1 MDNNF
6 FGEIE
11 DFLES
16 FGSPGSNSS
25 PLPPPTPNMNT
36 NTKAALG
43 ERLKSRN
50 GAEKRKLEEETTS
63 LGSPGF
69 GEITKNAKL
78 DDSSSELCSEQE
90 LPRAPNRSTTLLAQ
104 ALTEK
109 RPISNPSNNS
119 ILDPVSGALTKDD
132 HHLYDD
138 EHIVN
143 KAGPPS
149 RAKGNEEMR
158 NYIKPNPNV
167 NRLLTHLQSNK
178 PGPKKGANKMDLMG
192 PANNLNN
199 NFYNNSES
207 GFPPPLPHSVPFDP
221 QLASPIGSPK
231 DSLEFSPFDP
241 SQQQQLV
248 PPMMMRPNG
257 MYNNPPNKPHPS
269 SRRHMNINNNPLP
282 CFNSGNNSSVV
293 HPTPQQNGIYPQQ
306 HDMNWD
312 YSNNSN
318 NTVGANKI
326 MYSQQQPQ
334 MRPMMMRQDFNN
346 RPQMNVQFPNEFG
359 INPRGFNAS
368 GNSNNVGNN
377 FPPNRGGSNMI
388 PGGSN
393 MYRRMAPYNNVGP
406 YGNNNTPPNM
416 LMHQQYPP
424 ENFNNYNVLDEGRI
438 MNNNCPGGDFN
449 TGGGLPLQ
457 SQGPHLPSQR
467 MNYGSMIPPPNGSP
481 RMNSPGN
488 VRFDQQQPSQQFEYN
503 GNRFGNR
510 YPEYSL
516 NNPGNATT
524 ANNFQPQRSPYS
536 RPPMQ
541 QNSPLPPQLPPPPPP
556 PQQQQNGFPTFLPG
570 EEPFSD
576 SSADLPIMNHSQPQ
590 TLHPHHHQAHHPH
603 HPQQPLPPPT
613 QQQQPP
619 LQTDFEYSSWKN
631 DASEIRK
638 SLLDNLQK
646 ALGQEDSNTAYIA
659 EQVESEAFKASE
671 SIEAYYQRL
680 AEWLAGIFSQ
690 QQVQQ
695 QPQDDYHQSA
705 SVSSNGPTSNN
716 CPNSSSSP
724 STQNSNSIPDSTN
737 TWTDPPAPDVS
748 STELIDGVLG
758 LDSSDKGNKG
768 NNNGSGTDGTANTS
782 ANNNS
787 TSGTKSVGS
796 SSSDSSSEVRDNN
809 SGSSVVGNS
818 NSSKSQVHPI
828 LSSLLP
834 APPSSSSTSSKS
846 VVDELFSS
854 SNSSPSLEN
863 GANAVV
869 TSDSFQSPLSL
880 SSTFSSTSTTTTTAP
895 ISTTTNKRHT
905 SGMGLASSGGG
916 NGSNVNPNPNSNSVT
931 AAPVIAVANTNTT
944 NVVNNPHS
952 VDSGIGSPRSITSS
966 SLYSPK
972 IPQGTSPSLIPNSEN
987 SPDK

>member
-16 FGSPGSNSS
+16 FGSPGSNLS
-25 PLPPPTPNMNT
+25 PITT
-36 NTKAALG
+36 SHSKYEYKYQSCIRGT
-43 ERLKSRN
+43 LKVPKRC
-50 GAEKRKLEEETTS
+50 GKERKLEEETTS

-143 KAGPPS
+143 KGGPSVPS
-149 RAKGNEEMR
+149 QG
-158 NYIKPNPNV
+158 
-167 NRLLTHLQSNK
+167 
-178 PGPKKGANKMDLMG
+178 
-192 PANNLNN
+192 
-199 NFYNNSES
+199 ES

-231 DSLEFSPFDP
+231 DSLDSLHLIP
-241 SQQQQLV
+241 L
-248 PPMMMRPNG
+248 
-257 MYNNPPNKPHPS
+257 S
-269 SRRHMNINNNPLP
+269 STA
-282 CFNSGNNSSVV
+282 GA
-293 HPTPQQNGIYPQQ
+293 T
-306 HDMNWD
+306 HDDEAQWD
-312 YSNNSN
+312 
-318 NTVGANKI
+318 
-326 MYSQQQPQ
+326 QQPQ

-377 FPPNRGGSNMI
+377 FPPK
-388 PGGSN
+388 P
-393 MYRRMAPYNNVGP
+393 
-406 YGNNNTPPNM
+406 GNNNTPPNM

-424 ENFNNYNVLDEGRI
+424 ENFNNYN
-438 MNNNCPGGDFN
+438 
-449 TGGGLPLQ
+449 

-524 ANNFQPQRSPYS
+524 TNNFQPQRSPYS

-541 QNSPLPPQLPPPPPP
+541 QNSPLPPA
-556 PQQQQNGFPTFLPG
+556 TT
-570 EEPFSD
+570 S
-576 SSADLPIMNHSQPQ
+576 SSAASTATTAERVFQHFYQGKSPFRFITDLPIMNHSQPQ
-590 TLHPHHHQAHHPH
+590 TLHHHHHQAHHPH

-659 EQVESEAFKASE
+659 EQVESEAFT
-671 SIEAYYQRL
+671 
-680 AEWLAGIFSQ
+680 GFG
-690 QQVQQ
+690 QVQQ

-758 LDSSDKGNKG
+758 LDSSDKGNKKG

-796 SSSDSSSEVRDNN
+796 SNSDSSSEVRDNN

-834 APPSSSSTSSKS
+834 APPSSSSSSK
-846 VVDELFSS
+846 
-854 SNSSPSLEN
+854 N
-863 GANAVV
+863 GASAVV

-895 ISTTTNKRHT
+895 IR
-905 SGMGLASSGGG
+905 GG

-972 IPQGTSPSLIPNSEN
+972 IPQGTSPSLIPNSE
-987 SPDK
+987 KLTG